1 MSCAH
6 CTRELCM
13 LCMCVVQARVWR
25 CVRYT
30 VLDVL
35 LVLWRVEV
43 YGRWCCGTDL
53 LFASVIA
60 TCFCFRLVFG
70 LFCVVCVVSVYIG
83 FFVGFGCFWFGA
95 SMGGRYRETASCA
108 ILQIVL
114 PTGSLLLLSSFSVV
128 CLKFRIRC
136 SFSVCV

>member
-1 MSCAH
+1 
-6 CTRELCM
+6 M
-13 LCMCVVQARVWR
+13 LCMCLVHARAWR

-60 TCFCFRLVFG
+60 TCFFSFGFRIAVR
-70 LFCVVCVVSVYIG
+70 VVSVHIG

-95 SMGGRYRETASCA
+95 LMGGRYRETASCA

-114 PTGSLLLLSSFSVV
+114 PTGSLLLLSSFSLV
-128 CLKFRIRC
+128 CLKFRIHF
-136 SFSVCV
+136 SFSVCVCDFVAT